1 MTTPSKPEKIV
12 GIIGGLGPDATVDI
26 MQRII
31 RLTPANDDIDHIRC
45 IVDNNPKVPS
55 RIKALIDETGEC
67 PGPHMAEMGKKLEQW
82 GADFLII
89 PCNTAHYYYQNVVD
103 AVTVPVINLIDLVVS
118 EFVKS
123 YPQSRKV
130 GIAGS
135 TAIIKTGLYSEKF
148 QQHGIE
154 DIYPD
159 DSYQELLLRGI
170 KMIKA
175 GITGPEVDT
184 IISDAFYNI
193 SHKGADVIIIACT
206 ELSVVCRNMPF
217 SMIDA
222 SEVLAQETVAIVKA
236 GKNMTSW
243 SIQ

>member
-1 MTTPSKPEKIV
+1 MTTSSEQEKIV

-89 PCNTAHYYYQNVVD
+89 PCNTAHYYHQHVVN
-103 AVTVPVINLIDLVVS
+103 AVSIPVINLIDLVVS
-118 EFVKS
+118 EFVQS
-123 YPQSRKV
+123 YSHSSKV

-135 TAIIKTGLYSEKF
+135 TAIIKTRLYTDRF
-148 QQHGIE
+148 QKHGIE
-154 DIYPD
+154 AIYPD
-159 DSYQELLLRGI
+159 DSYQDLLLEGI

-175 GITGPEVDT
+175 GVSGPEVDT
-184 IISDAFYNI
+184 IISDAFNNI
-193 SHKGADVIIIACT
+193 SRKGADVIIIACT
-206 ELSVVCRNMPF
+206 ELSVVCQGMPF
-217 SMIDA
+217 NMIDA
-222 SEVLAQETVAIVKA
+222 AEVLAQETVAIVKDK
-236 GKNMTSW
+236 KN
-243 SIQ
+243 IEF

>member
-1 MTTPSKPEKIV
+1 MTTSSEPEKIV

-82 GADFLII
+82 GANFLII
-89 PCNTAHYYYQNVVD
+89 PCNTAHYYYQHVVD
-103 AVTVPVINLIDLVVS
+103 AVTIPVINLIDLVVS
-118 EFVKS
+118 EFVRS
-123 YPQSRKV
+123 YPDRRKV

-135 TAIIKTGLYSEKF
+135 TAIIKTRLYSDRF
-148 QQHGIE
+148 QKHGIE

-159 DSYQELLLRGI
+159 DTYQDLLLQGI

-175 GITGPEVDT
+175 GVTGPEVDT
-184 IISDAFYNI
+184 IISDAFNNI
-193 SHKGADVIIIACT
+193 SRKGADVIIIACT
-206 ELSVVCRNMPF
+206 ELSVVCQGMPF
-217 SMIDA
+217 NMIDA
-222 SEVLAQETVAIVKA
+222 AEVLARETVTIVKQ
-236 GKNMTSW
+236 GKH
-243 SIQ
+243 IERKH